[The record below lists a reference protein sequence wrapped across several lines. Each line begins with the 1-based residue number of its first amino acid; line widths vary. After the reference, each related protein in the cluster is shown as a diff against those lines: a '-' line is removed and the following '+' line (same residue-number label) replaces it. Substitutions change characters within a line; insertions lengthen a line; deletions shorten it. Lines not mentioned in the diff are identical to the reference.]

1 MGIIATGEGGSVLSF
16 SGKLENNDVIVLQT
30 TSFAEKLSAAS
41 PLEKLSGAEI
51 TEISENLATLVHT
64 NPEGTEAAVLLQ
76 YKTLEETPSVFA
88 TPPEEN
94 PKTETHQ
101 LKDCDHDF
109 EGREEEL
116 TDLVFRFIENLP

>member
-1 MGIIATGEGGSVLSF
+1 MYGKINVPIFTAIGDQQEYTGI
-16 SGKLENNDVIVLQT
+16 
-30 TSFAEKLSAAS
+30 
-41 PLEKLSGAEI
+41 PI
-51 TEISENLATLVHT
+51 TDALALMRR
-64 NPEGTEAAVLLQ
+64 
-76 YKTLEETPSVFA
+76 
-88 TPPEEN
+88 EN